1 MKHLSTKIR
10 EVTSNVVTTKKNEA
24 LCQAMPGTQG
34 TFSDKVAPDIEDFTD
49 ETECQCDV
57 EVVKVTFHMISN
69 K

>member
-1 MKHLSTKIR
+1 MSTKIR
-10 EVTSNVVTTKKNEA
+10 EVTSNVVI
-24 LCQAMPGTQG
+24 TQG